1 MKTKDFLIDKFYAIF
16 TTLLITL
23 LLVVFLY
30 WLDISN
36 SIIFIIVLCIF
47 TIVAIIFVIEYLR
60 RYRFY
65 NEIFDT
71 LNLLDEKY
79 LIFDMVEEK
88 DFLDAKVMQELIRQG
103 NISMNTKVNQYRLSQ
118 EKYQNYIELWVHEIK
133 TPLAA
138 LKLMAENSSNK
149 YSMHEVE
156 RVNYFVDQAL
166 YYARSSNV
174 EKDYIIEKT
183 DLNKSV
189 INVIKQLK
197 SNFIER
203 DININVNIN
212 EVYVYSDSKWLEF
225 IIKQILINSVQYSI
239 KHGEIDINVVES
251 NSNIK
256 LIISDNGIGI
266 SDQDLVRI
274 FEQGY
279 TGKSGRIYN
288 QATGMGLYLVY
299 ELSKALNIGV
309 DAYVDDKTNF
319 TLTIP
324 KSSTYFKN

>member
-23 LLVVFLY
+23 FLVVFLY

>member
-88 DFLDAKVMQELIRQG
+88 DFLDAKVMQEIIRQG

-149 YSMHEVE
+149 DSMHEVE

-251 NSNIK
+251 NTNIK

-299 ELSKALNIGV
+299 ELSKALNISV